1 MKGKE
6 LQQGIVDLGRTLGW
20 RMAHFRSVPVK
31 YPGQALRWQT
41 PVSADGKGF
50 PDLIA
55 VRERIIAI
63 EVKGSGDTLKP
74 EQETWISALRLA
86 GVECHVWGPADWG
99 PDGPIETTLKLRHR
113 RDPEMPDWSKCDCG
127 AGPYGIHARRCAL
140 VDAV

>member
-31 YPGQALRWQT
+31 YPGQPLRWQT
-41 PVSADGKGF
+41 PVAADGKGF

-55 VRERIIAI
+55 VRERIVAI
-63 EVKGSGDTLKP
+63 EVKGSGDTLRP

-86 GVECHVWGPADWG
+86 GVECYVWGPADWG
-99 PDGPIETTLKLRHR
+99 PDGPIETTLKERRR
-113 RDPEMPDWSKCDCG
+113 RDPPIADTNYVEAATG
-127 AGPYGIHARRCAL
+127 LRATGP
-140 VDAV
+140 